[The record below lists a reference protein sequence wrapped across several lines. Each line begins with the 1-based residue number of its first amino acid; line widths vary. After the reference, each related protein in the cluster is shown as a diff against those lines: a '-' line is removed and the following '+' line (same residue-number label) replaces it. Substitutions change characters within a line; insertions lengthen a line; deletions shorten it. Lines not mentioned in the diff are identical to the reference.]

1 MDAAI
6 TLPGISR
13 TFLTHF
19 GVRGLEDD
27 RYVVERFQAM
37 ADGDIRRVAGEAP
50 AAAKGARRTK
60 ARRVTATLKAVQ
72 ALRPERNEIIIC
84 TGLRIK
90 GAGVQYWGSIASGLF
105 CDRKQRG

>member
-13 TFLTHF
+13 TFLTHL

-27 RYVVERFQAM
+27 RYVVERFRSM

-50 AAAKGARRTK
+50 AATKGRAKAK
-60 ARRVTATLKAVQ
+60 RVTATLKAVQ

-90 GAGVQYWGSIASGLF
+90 GAGVQYWGSLASGLF
-105 CDRKQRG
+105 CDRKQKG

>member
-13 TFLTHF
+13 TFLTHL
-19 GVRGLEDD
+19 GVRGLADD
-27 RYVVERFQAM
+27 RYVVERFRSM

-50 AAAKGARRTK
+50 EAKGGQRK
-60 ARRVTATLKAVQ
+60 AKRVTATLKAVQ

-90 GAGVQYWGSIASGLF
+90 GAGVQYWGSLASGLF
-105 CDRKQRG
+105 CDRKQKG